1 MRIADVSIR
10 RPVFAVM
17 LIGALVTLGWISL
30 GRLGVDLFPKV
41 EFPYVAVTTSLAGAS
56 PDAIETEV
64 SDVVEEYVNRISGI
78 NELRSIS
85 SEGLSQVFIQFELEE
100 DVDIKAQDVRDKV
113 ALALRELPQEVDAP
127 IIEKIDPASAPI
139 ISVLV
144 GGDLSIR
151 ELTQYAEEVVKERLQ
166 RLVGVGSVSRVG
178 GREREIRIW
187 LNTKT
192 LRSYSLTATD
202 VMSAIRA
209 EHVKIPGGQL
219 ETDGATAEFSVNTM
233 GEVETVDGFG
243 DIVVAYRRGVP
254 TFLRD
259 VARIED
265 GLEDERTYA
274 ELDGIQGVSLEVRRQ
289 SGRNSV
295 EVAHAVRNE
304 VELLR
309 ETAPPGVKLT
319 LARDTSK
326 FIESS
331 ARDVSIDMVVGG
343 VLAILVTL
351 VFLRSVRTTL
361 IVSTAIPASI
371 VATFFLFY
379 VMGFTLNLLTLMAL
393 SVSIGLLIDDAIV
406 VLENIHRHIENG
418 VPPHEAASRGTAEVG
433 PAVIAGTLSVLAV
446 FIPIA
451 FMQGLIGRF
460 FFEYGL
466 VISFAVA
473 ISLLVALTLTPMLCA
488 YTLRTGS
495 SSGWIYLAMEL
506 VYVRLDRAYGSL
518 LNLVLRHRISVV
530 ALAAVAIYLG
540 ISVAGTIP
548 LEFSSKADRSEFEG
562 VVELPQGAGI
572 EATKAVGA
580 RSAKA
585 VGELAHIR
593 SVFMTVGA
601 GERGDVNVASIY
613 GTMTPKQERTTSQE
627 EIIASIRDVL
637 QRTTPDAKRVGVN
650 EIPWISGG
658 GFTAYNLEYGLQ
670 GDDLSVLESTADSI
684 AASMRAS
691 PLFADTALS
700 FEPGKPE
707 IQILVDRKRSADLG
721 VPLRP
726 LASTIRALVG
736 GVEVAQFEE
745 SGKRY
750 GVRVR
755 LEAAQRDELHE
766 IQRMQVRSV
775 SGRLVDLTSV
785 SEVKVASA
793 SARID
798 RRDRGRNVTIFANT
812 TQGVALG
819 TAAARVDEIV
829 NEVGLPLGYRGSHE
843 GTAKRMKDT
852 AAAVVFAFMLALVA
866 LYMILASQFNSF
878 LQPAVI
884 MLSAPLS
891 FVGAFAALSW
901 SGMAL
906 SIWAQIG
913 LIALMGLVMK
923 NGILLVDYAN
933 LLRDEGLDAR
943 AAMLKA
949 GPVRLRPVLMTAFS
963 TIFGMIPVAL
973 ANSDA
978 AEFRNPMGVL
988 VIGGLA
994 SSTLLTL
1001 LVVPVAYTLLA
1012 DLGVATTRVTSWVR
1026 NRAQGIGVPRDSAQT
1041 AMSGEVETDESPRH

>member
-1 MRIADVSIR
+1 MQIADTAIR

-41 EFPYVAVTTSLAGAS
+41 EFPYVAVTTMLPGAS
-56 PDAIETEV
+56 PDTIESEV
-64 SDVVEEYVNRISGI
+64 SDVIEEYVNRISGI
-78 NELRSIS
+78 KELRSVS
-85 SEGLSQVFIQFELEE
+85 SEGLSEVFVQFELEE

-113 ALALRELPQEVDAP
+113 ALAQQDLPQEAEAP

-139 ISVLV
+139 LSVLI
-144 GGDLSIR
+144 GGALPIGDL
-151 ELTQYAEEVVKERLQ
+151 TDYAESVVKERLQ
-166 RLVGVGSVSRVG
+166 RLPGVGSVSRVG

-187 LNTKT
+187 LDAAA
-192 LRSYSLTATD
+192 LRSYRLTATD
-202 VMSAIRA
+202 VIDAIRA

-219 ETDGATAEFSVNTM
+219 QTPGRVSEFSVSTM
-233 GEVETVDGFG
+233 GEVESVEDFG
-243 DIVVAYRRGVP
+243 NIVVAYREGIP
-254 TFLRD
+254 TFIRD
-259 VARIED
+259 IARIED

-274 ELDGIQGVSLEVRRQ
+274 ELDGVPGVSLAIRRQ

-295 EVAHAVRNE
+295 AVAHAVRDE
-304 VELLR
+304 VARLRASAPAGVELS
-309 ETAPPGVKLT
+309 

-351 VFLRSVRTTL
+351 AFLRNVRTTL

-371 VATFFLFY
+371 VSTFFLFY

-406 VLENIHRHIENG
+406 VLENIHRHIEAG
-418 VPPHEAASRGTAEVG
+418 VPPLEAASRGTAEVG
-433 PAVIAGTLSVLAV
+433 PAVIAGTASVLAV
-446 FIPIA
+446 FLPIA

-488 YTLRTGS
+488 YALKRGDS
-495 SSGWIYLAMEL
+495 EGRLYRRLES
-506 VYVRLDRAYGSL
+506 VYARLDRGYEL
-518 LNLVLRHRISVV
+518 LLERVLRHRFLVVCVAVLSV
-530 ALAAVAIYLG
+530 YLG
-540 ISVAGTIP
+540 ISVAGSIP
-548 LEFSSKADRSEFEG
+548 LEFSSNADRSEFEG

-572 EATKAVGA
+572 EATKEIGRRAA
-580 RSAKA
+580 RSI
-585 VGELAHIR
+585 VGIDHVET
-593 SVFMTVGA
+593 VFLTVGA
-601 GERGDVNVASIY
+601 GQRGDINVASIY
-613 GTMTPKQERTTSQE
+613 GTLTPKQQ
-627 EIIASIRDVL
+627 RDVSQAAIITRIREAL
-637 QRTTPDAKRVGVN
+637 LETAADAKRVGVN

-670 GDDLSVLESTADSI
+670 GEDLRVLEATADRI
-684 AASMRAS
+684 AAQMRGS
-691 PLFADTALS
+691 PLFADTVLS

-707 IQILVDRKRSADLG
+707 IQVVVDRKRLADLG

-726 LASTIRALVG
+726 LASTIRAMVG
-736 GVEVAQFEE
+736 GLEVAQFEE
-745 SGKRY
+745 SGKRH
-750 GVRVR
+750 GIRVR
-755 LEAAQRDELHE
+755 LEADQRDELHE
-766 IQRMQVRSV
+766 MERLQVRTV
-775 SGRLVDLTSV
+775 AGGLVDLRSV
-785 SEVKVASA
+785 AALKVASA

-798 RRDRGRNVTIFANT
+798 RSDRSRSVTIFANT
-812 TQGVALG
+812 TEGIALG
-819 TAAARVDEIV
+819 TAAERLDEIV
-829 NEVGLPLGYRGSHE
+829 SDVGLPPGYVGKHE

-852 AAAVVFAFMLALVA
+852 ANAVVFAFMLALLA

-891 FVGAFAALSW
+891 FVGAFAALAW

-933 LLRDEGLDAR
+933 QLRAEGVDAR
-943 AAMLKA
+943 TAMLRA
-949 GPVRLRPVLMTAFS
+949 GPIRLRPVLMTAFS
-963 TIFGMIPVAL
+963 TVFGMIPVAL
-973 ANSDA
+973 ATSDA

-988 VIGGLA
+988 VIGGLS

-1001 LVVPVAYTLLA
+1001 LVIPVAYTLLS
-1012 DLGVATTRVTSWVR
+1012 DMRIVVARMIVWIRRVLIDERTEKQQSD
-1026 NRAQGIGVPRDSAQT
+1026 IG
-1041 AMSGEVETDESPRH
+1041 